1 MNIVFIQKNHL
12 ESKEIMKILKE
23 TVGEHV
29 VVEANHTEIAD
40 ILDEFA
46 KKHRMRINYQHDEG
60 HKVFGSDMFMN
71 SCSIKY
77 KNNSFQLLS
86 FKSNNTLSKDLFDS
100 SFKYDE
106 TSIGIYDVF
115 GKFAHPDGKPI
126 DEFKTKDLLKDT
138 YILTKEYK
146 KRLTLYEISA
156 NSVFIRRYNTG
167 LCFTVIMI
175 CILMIFFGLS
185 I

>member
-77 KNNSFQLLS
+77 
-86 FKSNNTLSKDLFDS
+86 SNNTLSKDLFDS

-156 NSVFIRRYNTG
+156 NSVFIRCYNTG